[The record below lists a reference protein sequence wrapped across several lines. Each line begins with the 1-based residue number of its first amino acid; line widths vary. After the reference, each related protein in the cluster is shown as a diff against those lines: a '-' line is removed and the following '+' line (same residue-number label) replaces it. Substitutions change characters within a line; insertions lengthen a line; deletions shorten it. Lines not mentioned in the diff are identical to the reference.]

1 MATYVDDINGGFV
14 FNDSY
19 QLAQAFR
26 DFICSA
32 GASLKM
38 EFNMDVKKTPLPARE
53 QTILG
58 HR

>member
-1 MATYVDDINGGFV
+1 MATYVDDIYGGFV

-26 DFICSA
+26 DFICSS
-32 GASLKM
+32 GASLTM

-58 HR
+58 HL